1 MRIVTEDGSQ
11 APNVPVPM
19 PIFQQDEV
27 MKKEEVKDKK
37 IVEKVLERRNRA
49 ARGKGTCG
57 EGQKQPEKDKAKRF

>member
-37 IVEKVLERRNRA
+37 IV
-49 ARGKGTCG
+49 
-57 EGQKQPEKDKAKRF
+57 